1 MSKGKPWNKD
11 YNVSLS
17 GTGLHFIVLA
27 VFCIGIGGFFGYKQ
41 FLDDQENRSVILEPT
56 GNAEGLRQ
64 RFTELSDLENKRE
77 FEKVYDEY
85 ISSEMK
91 ARFTKESYVDWAKKY
106 FEEKNI
112 LNSSFS
118 INEAKVD
125 GNIGY
130 VDRIRVDCLDLDCS
144 KNLTSR
150 DYKRLVFSEGNW
162 YLSASEEP
170 IVCIRK
176 TGYEIPEEFRR
187 SLSLITQ
194 RFDQAGEE
202 RAKIWSSFIKR
213 VENCLNI
220 QYAKPGDENFTND
233 SNTEGMFTFYPSQ
246 SMERFDIIIS
256 PRYSVKDDLLTAVLL
271 VHEIS
276 HVRDFINDQKDGEPI
291 GCFETEGVAFSTQNY
306 FASILNQ
313 EEVNSINAR
322 VARNISKEAQQVVDV
337 FTVVPKF
344 PGDNY
349 YEKSLN
355 FVKANPSYQK
365 LCRDQA
371 ESPK

>member
-1 MSKGKPWNKD
+1 MSEGKPWNKD
-11 YNVSLS
+11 YSISLS
-17 GTGLHFIVLA
+17 GTGIHFIVLA
-27 VFCIGIGGFFGYKQ
+27 VVCIGIGGFFSYKQ
-41 FLDDQENRSVILEPT
+41 SLENQEGSVAVSEPR
-56 GNAEGLRQ
+56 GSVEGLKQ
-64 RFTELSDLENKRE
+64 RFTELSELENQRSFDKI
-77 FEKVYDEY
+77 YDEY
-85 ISSEMK
+85 ISLEMK
-91 ARFTKESYVDWAKKY
+91 AKFTKESYVSWAKQY
-106 FEEKNI
+106 FEDKNI
-112 LNSSFS
+112 LHSSVS

-125 GNIGY
+125 GDTGY
-130 VDRIRVDCLDLDCS
+130 LDRVRVDCLDPDCS
-144 KNLTSR
+144 KSLTGR
-150 DYKRLVFSEGNW
+150 DYKKFVFVDNNW
-162 YLSASEEP
+162 YLSANDEP

-176 TGYEIPEEFRR
+176 TGYEMPEEFRR

-202 RAKIWSSFIKR
+202 RARIWSSFIKR

-220 QYAKPGDENFTND
+220 QYAKPGDENFTDD

-355 FVKANPSYQK
+355 FVKASPAYQK
-365 LCRDQA
+365 LCKEQA
-371 ESPK
+371 ESLK